1 MAYSRVVEGLAL
13 AGMTD
18 SGHMVPMDTKKE
30 VGGLE
35 SAPTPMELVLQ
46 ALIGCTQMDVV
57 SILKKMKVEYDEFIV
72 SETHERAE
80 DHPKVYTKI
89 HLTYSFKGEG
99 MDIEKVKK
107 AVKLSKERYCGV
119 SAMLS
124 KTAEITNEIMINEIK
139 T

>member
-30 VGGLE
+30 SGGLE

-57 SILKKMKVEYDEFIV
+57 SILQKMKVQYDEFIV
-72 SETHERAE
+72 SESHERSE
-80 DHPKVYTKI
+80 EHPKVYTKI

-99 MDIEKVKK
+99 MDVEKVKK

>member
-35 SAPTPMELVLQ
+35 SAPAPMELVLQ

-57 SILKKMKVEYDEFIV
+57 SILKKMKVEYDEFTV
-72 SETHERAE
+72 SETHERADE
-80 DHPKVYTKI
+80 HPKVYTKI
-89 HLTYSFKGEG
+89 HLTYSFKGDG
-99 MDIEKVKK
+99 IDAEKVKK

-119 SAMLS
+119 SAML
-124 KTAEITNEIMINEIK
+124 TASVDLPYEIRINGI
-139 T
+139 